1 MNIIKY
7 IDTKDTKDK
16 RNILIYDINNKN
28 NIDTNLLLWMKTSLS
43 VYKVYAGHVY
53 NPPYFNN
60 IIVIKPKLTED
71 DLKMIWNMTLVNSYI
86 ILPKIHQYKTFF
98 KSYIEKE
105 IKDYLLIQKKNNL
118 IYQFPKYRVVDF
130 IIAGTMKGGTTAAIT
145 NFCKH
150 PDISMVKEEI
160 HYFDKKE
167 VYQKGIKWYMS
178 HFNYSKKMV
187 GDKAPDV
194 MYQHSCLE
202 LLQIVNP
209 SIKIILFL
217 RNPIER
223 AYSHWKMTRDLFRN
237 KSTFED
243 AINDEIE
250 HRWGEST
257 LYDVSFW
264 HHFVQRGLYYAQI
277 ERILKYFPRDNIHI
291 LITEH
296 VKNDMDKEYQKV
308 FEFLGLPQYHD
319 NFIEEFS
326 SKSPDQI
333 DKKTETYKKLK
344 KIYNKDVKALE
355 KFIGYK
361 TNWW

>member
-1 MNIIKY
+1 MIKY
-7 IDTKDTKDK
+7 IDTKNK
-16 RNILIYDINNKN
+16 RNIVIYEN
-28 NIDTNLLLWMKTSLS
+28 NINSNLSSWLKTQLN

-53 NPPYFNN
+53 NPPYFDN
-60 IIVIKPKLTED
+60 IFITKPKLTED
-71 DLKMIWNMTLVNSYI
+71 DLKMLWNMTISYI
-86 ILPKIHQYKTFF
+86 ILPKVHQYKTFF
-98 KSYIEKE
+98 KSHIEKE
-105 IKDYLLIQKKNNL
+105 TKDYLLIKKKHNL
-118 IYQFPKYRVVDF
+118 TYQFPKYRIVDF

-145 NFCKH
+145 NFSKH
-150 PDISMVKEEI
+150 PDISMVKKEI
-160 HYFDKKE
+160 HFFDKKE
-167 VYQKGIKWYMS
+167 IYQKGIEWYMS

-209 SIKIILFL
+209 SVKIILFL

-237 KSTFED
+237 KASFED
-243 AINDEIE
+243 CVNDEIE
-250 HRWGEST
+250 NRWGENT

-264 HHFVQRGLYYAQI
+264 HHFVQRGLYYSQI
-277 ERILKYFPRDNIHI
+277 ERILKYFPKNNIHI
-291 LITEH
+291 LITEN

-308 FEFLGLPQYHD
+308 FDFLGLPEYHD
-319 NFIEEFS
+319 NFVEEFS
-326 SKSPDQI
+326 SNKPDQI
-333 DKKTETYKKLK
+333 NKKSDIYKKLK